1 MSPKLQQVRDRVRRA
16 VSREPEAP
24 EEEAEESTPP
34 DEPPAREALLRSLER
49 GRALDHALISQVRAL
64 LADGEPDSA
73 RALGLGLREHPET
86 EALGRLA
93 GGIVAHREG
102 YAELAWDLLRP
113 VPREAWT
120 RFAVSEYVRSGL
132 AVAPGEVL
140 AELRS
145 LVADDPPE
153 VRSKSWHDMLAP
165 VFGYGESALA
175 RQIYERFD
183 RHAREDEN
191 PWDEADRKRDWM
203 RPWIAADPGSPTAPA
218 TGRRTFA
225 VIDYGHPG
233 ADRASANL
241 GDHVQSIA
249 SLGHL
254 VRHQRVRL
262 HGRDEL
268 ADLLERLRGRTRPE
282 RRLDDVEAELDVITV
297 HRDASMYEAVPED
310 TWTLCFGWYMH
321 ALFGIRH
328 GFPLHRNLRPI
339 FISFHCNKRGL
350 LTPEA
355 IEYLRR
361 YGPVGCR
368 DWNTVFLL
376 LSLDVPAFFSGC
388 LTTTIDTV
396 FPDREPPARDAPLA
410 YVDVEDMPEDAV
422 AFHHSDLAV
431 RERPFV
437 ANVERALELLE
448 TYRGEHRA
456 VVTSRL
462 HCYLPVRSIGA
473 DVEFRPSNRSDIRF
487 DGLIGLDDG
496 AFAAMREDIDGKL
509 EQVFRAILTGRPEDE
524 VYALWRELTADQV
537 AEAERRRHEAAPPAP
552 AVEPELE
559 AVQEKTVTRGTTA
572 DDAIHV
578 AVVVPRGG
586 ANDVS
591 VLVASLLEHASRPL
605 HVWVLGLPG
614 SGKVE
619 ERLGQRF
626 PELAVTRRWI
636 RDLGETTAR
645 LLIADL
651 LSDVERLV
659 VLPLPAVATADVAE
673 LADLDLGDHA
683 LAAPL
688 RPGTKEVSGFGV
700 IHNAALRL
708 DERTELSAALR
719 RTAHA
724 RHRFDFDAFTH
735 DVLVLDLA
743 RLRAERFGERSL
755 ELVRQYGLDDLE
767 VLHYRFGPEHA
778 ELPQRWATVPTRTP
792 QREPGLLYWADGVKP
807 SQPELT
813 AERERWR
820 AYRTS

>member
-24 EEEAEESTPP
+24 EEEAEDDAPP
-34 DEPPAREALLRSLER
+34 DEPPARESLLRALER

-64 LADGEPDSA
+64 LADGEHDRA
-73 RALGLGLREHPET
+73 RSLALGLREHPET

-153 VRSKSWHDMLAP
+153 VRSKFWYDMLAP
-165 VFGYGESALA
+165 VFGYGESELA

-183 RHAREDEN
+183 RHAREDDN
-191 PWDEADRKRDWM
+191 PWHEADRRRDWM
-203 RPWIAADPGSPTAPA
+203 RPWIETSPDSPTAPSQ
-218 TGRRTFA
+218 GRRTFA

-241 GDHVQSIA
+241 GDHIQSIA

-262 HGRDEL
+262 HGRDQL
-268 ADLLERLRGRTRPE
+268 AGLLERLRERTRPE

-297 HRDASMYEAVPED
+297 HRDASMYEAIPED

-339 FISFHCNKRGL
+339 FVSFHCNKRGL

-368 DWNTVFLL
+368 DWNTVHLL

-396 FPDREPPARDAPLA
+396 FPDREPPPRDAPVA
-410 YVDVEDMPEDAV
+410 YVDVEPVPEDGV

-473 DVEFRPSNRSDIRF
+473 DVEFRPSNLSDIRF
-487 DGLIGLDDG
+487 DGLIGLADG

-509 EQVFRAILTGRPEDE
+509 EQVFRAILTGRPEGE
-524 VYALWRELTADQV
+524 VYALWRELTAADV
-537 AEAERRRHEAAPPAP
+537 AAAERRAREDAPPADP
-552 AVEPELE
+552 APQLE
-559 AVQEKTVTRGTTA
+559 AVRTFAVERTA
-572 DDAIHV
+572 AARDGEEIHC
-578 AVVVPRGG
+578 AVVARKGDM
-586 ANDVS
+586 AELS
-591 VLVASLLEHASRPL
+591 VLFASLLDHASRPL
-605 HVWVLGLPG
+605 HVWILGDG
-614 SGKVE
+614 SGKIE
-619 ERLGQRF
+619 ERLGPRF
-626 PELAVTRRWI
+626 PEVGFTRLAI
-636 RDLGETTAR
+636 RELGETTAR
-645 LLIADL
+645 LLLGDL
-651 LSDVERLV
+651 LPDVERLV
-659 VLPLPAVATADVAE
+659 VLPIPAVATADVAE
-673 LADLDLGDHA
+673 LADLDLGGHA

-688 RPGTKEVSGFGV
+688 KPGTKEVSGFGV
-700 IHNAALRL
+700 IHSAAQRL

-724 RHRFDFDAFTH
+724 RHRFDFDAFSR
-735 DVLVLDLA
+735 DVLVLDLE
-743 RLRAERFGERSL
+743 RLRAERFGERAL
-755 ELVRQYGLDDLE
+755 ELVQQYGLDDLE
-767 VLHYRFGPEHA
+767 VLHYLFGPEHA
-778 ELPQRWATVPTRTP
+778 ELPQRWATVPTRMP
-792 QREPGLLYWADGVKP
+792 QRAPGLLYWADGVKP

-813 AERERWR
+813 PERERWR

>member
-24 EEEAEESTPP
+24 EEEAEESAPP

-49 GRALDHALISQVRAL
+49 GRALDHALISQARAL
-64 LADGEPDSA
+64 LADGENDSA
-73 RALGLGLREHPET
+73 RALALGLREHPET

-165 VFGYGESALA
+165 VFGYGESELA

-203 RPWIAADPGSPTAPA
+203 RPWIAADPDSPTAPA

-254 VRHQRVRL
+254 VRHQGVRL

-268 ADLLERLRGRTRPE
+268 AGLLERLRERTRPE

-339 FISFHCNKRGL
+339 FVSFHCNKRGL

-396 FPDREPPARDAPLA
+396 FPDREPPPRDAPLA

-537 AEAERRRHEAAPPAP
+537 AEAERRRHEGAPPAP
-552 AVEPELE
+552 AVDPQLE

-578 AVVVPRGG
+578 AVVVPRARRHGRVGPRRLAARARVAAAARLDPRPARQRQGGG
-586 ANDVS
+586 APRPALPGARGHPHVDPRPGGDHREAAARRPAAGRRPPGGAADPRRGHRRRGRAGRPRPRRPRARRAAQARHQGRQRLRGDPQRRAAARRATRS
-591 VLVASLLEHASRPL
+591 SPARCAARRTRATGSTSTPSRTTCSCSTSRACAPSASASARSSWCSSTGSTTSRSCTTCSGPITPSCLSAGRRCRRARRSASR
-605 HVWVLGLPG
+605 G
-614 SGKVE
+614 SSTG
-619 ERLGQRF
+619 
-626 PELAVTRRWI
+626 P
-636 RDLGETTAR
+636 TA
-645 LLIADL
+645 
-651 LSDVERLV
+651 SS
-659 VLPLPAVATADVAE
+659 P
-673 LADLDLGDHA
+673 
-683 LAAPL
+683 
-688 RPGTKEVSGFGV
+688 
-700 IHNAALRL
+700 
-708 DERTELSAALR
+708 
-719 RTAHA
+719 
-724 RHRFDFDAFTH
+724 
-735 DVLVLDLA
+735 
-743 RLRAERFGERSL
+743 RS
-755 ELVRQYGLDDLE
+755 
-767 VLHYRFGPEHA
+767 
-778 ELPQRWATVPTRTP
+778 
-792 QREPGLLYWADGVKP
+792 P
-807 SQPELT
+807 S
-813 AERERWR
+813 
-820 AYRTS
+820 